1 MGAAQKS
8 PDLFQNYT
16 PPGSGNYAL
25 TNLNGIQYIS
35 IVDERNRRGRPPKSK
50 KPPELEAKERDFKE
64 LREKELREKDPNGED
79 EHGHDNGGT
88 VKGGEG
94 NGTRVG
100 RRNENG
106 PRKGTERRVRLLF
119 I

>member
-1 MGAAQKS
+1 VGAAQKS

-79 EHGHDNGGT
+79 EHGDTPEGEAEGESVAAVDEAAASSLVEQHDCELDG
-88 VKGGEG
+88 
-94 NGTRVG
+94 
-100 RRNENG
+100 
-106 PRKGTERRVRLLF
+106 
-119 I
+119 